1 MINNE
6 DINNIEK
13 LINNKIINIKLLSDS
28 FGINCLR
35 ITSIDNINYI
45 VKYYQVSNENFNAIK
60 SEGDN
65 LIYLNNLSLKF
76 FPKVFTSNNSYLIIS
91 YIKNNNIQP
100 VNTKTDLLNA
110 IISIHRVSS
119 KEYGFNFDTQIGGLK
134 QINKKDNNWI
144 DFFRERRLGYIFRV
158 INESRPMEQEINNKI
173 EILLNKLDNFIP
185 KNPRP
190 SLLHGDLWEG
200 NILFNNNNFVGLI
213 DPGSFYGHN
222 ELEVAY
228 LRWFNPDFV
237 DENFLEKYSNFINL
251 ADDYLIYEPIYQL
264 YYSLLNVHLWDRIY
278 IKDVKRLLKKIKI

>member
-1 MINNE
+1 MINNQ

-28 FGINCLR
+28 FGINCLK
-35 ITSIDNINYI
+35 ITSLDNSNYI
-45 VKYYQVSNENFNAIK
+45 VKYYQDSNKNFNAIK

-65 LIYLNNLSLKF
+65 LIYLNNLSLMF
-76 FPKVFTSNNSYLIIS
+76 FPKVFNSNNNYLIIS
-91 YIKNNNIQP
+91 YITNNNIQP
-100 VNTKTDLLNA
+100 VNTKPDLLNA
-110 IISIHRVSS
+110 IISIHSISS
-119 KEYGFNFDTQIGGLK
+119 KDYGFNFDTQIGGLK

-144 DFFRERRLGYIFRV
+144 DFFREKRLGYIFRL
-158 INESRPMEQEINNKI
+158 INESNPMEKEINNKI

-200 NILFNNNNFVGLI
+200 NILFNNNNFVGFI

-237 DENFLEKYSNFINL
+237 DGNFLEKYSNFISI
-251 ADDYLIYEPIYQL
+251 ADDYLLYEPIYQL
-264 YYSLLNVHLWDRIY
+264 YYSLLNVHLWDRVY
-278 IKDVKRLLKKIKI
+278 IKDVQRLLKKIKI